1 MVSALGHVLRIMA
14 GAIRAR
20 LAPDRT
26 AGTATDNQYA
36 TVPAARPGT
45 KRITDPTHHDPQDT
59 P

>member
-1 MVSALGHVLRIMA
+1 MA

-20 LAPDRT
+20 LTPDRT

-36 TVPAARPGT
+36 TAPAARPGT
-45 KRITDPTHHDPQDT
+45 KRITNPTHQDPQDT

>member
-1 MVSALGHVLRIMA
+1 MGHVLRITA

-20 LAPDRT
+20 LAPGRT